1 MSILAERTELKAPT
15 TYQEWLDCFEIM
27 KHNPVSGNGVFE
39 AVASGSFTGTEVT
52 KGAMQ
57 KQIVETVNAILD
69 KSAKRFIKELNES
82 ISFNDLSQLDVLFR
96 RLKRDIEKSLFF
108 ENLFFLPKTFR
119 KELSESVKTQMQ
131 KFWDDTVK
139 FLYDQSME
147 FSNSELEDVLFL
159 INRIHLFKS

>member
-1 MSILAERTELKAPT
+1 MSVATERTELKAPT
-15 TYQEWLDCFEIM
+15 TYQDWLDCFETM

-39 AVASGSFTGTEVT
+39 AVAAGSFTGTGAT
-52 KGAMQ
+52 NSAMQ
-57 KQIVETVNAILD
+57 KQVVETVNAILD

-82 ISFNDLSQLDVLFR
+82 ISFNELSQVDVLFR
-96 RLKRDIEKSLFF
+96 RLKRDVENSLFF

-131 KFWDDTVK
+131 KFWDDTVR
-139 FLYDQSME
+139 FLYEQSLE

-159 INRIHLFKS
+159 IKRIHLFKS